1 MSHVTIEDV
10 ASRAGVSVTT
20 VSHVFSGNRPVSEST
35 RSRVLAIAESM
46 GYRPNAIA
54 ASLRT
59 NRTRTV
65 MIVLPDI
72 TNSFFPVLARGV
84 QDALRPHGYHAL
96 ICNTDFL
103 ESEERAFLEEAVA
116 RRLDGVVFGGS
127 WVPPS
132 DLQRLADAGLAVVNL
147 GEPAADT
154 TIDSVRLD
162 DRRAA
167 AEATAYLFGKH
178 AEVGYI
184 GGPTESPVARA
195 RLLGYQDAVL
205 ASGREPN
212 PHYVVVSEFTRAG
225 GRSGLATMLDLP
237 DPPGAVLCANDVIAL
252 GAIDLTESRGVS
264 VPGDLAIMG
273 CDDIEAAAIVRPGLT
288 TVRNRADVIGAEAGR
303 LLMTRINGEYSGAGR
318 DVVVPHELVIR
329 ESA

>member
-1 MSHVTIEDV
+1 MSHVTIDDV

-20 VSHVFSGNRPVSEST
+20 VSHVFSGNRPVSEKT

-84 QDALRPHGYHAL
+84 QDALRPDGYHAL

-103 ESEERAFLEEAVA
+103 ESEERAFLDEAVA

-132 DLQRLADAGLAVVNL
+132 DLQQLADAGLPVVNL
-147 GEPAADT
+147 GDPAVGT

-167 AEATAYLFGKH
+167 REATDYLLSRH
-178 AEVGYI
+178 SRVGFI
-184 GGPTESPVARA
+184 GGPGESPVARA
-195 RLLGYQDAVL
+195 RLRGYQDAIR
-205 ASGREPN
+205 ASGSPLN
-212 PHYVVVSEFTRAG
+212 DDYVALSEFTRAA
-225 GRSGLATMLDLP
+225 GRNGLATLLDLTTPP
-237 DPPGAVLCANDVIAL
+237 DAVLCANDVIAL
-252 GAIDLTESRGVS
+252 GAIDLTVSRELS
-264 VPGDLAIMG
+264 VPGDVAIMG

-288 TVRNRADVIGAEAGR
+288 TVRNRADVIGREAGR
-303 LLMTRINGEYSGAGR
+303 LLMSRINGEYTGAGR
-318 DVVVPHELVIR
+318 DVIVPHELVFR

>member
-1 MSHVTIEDV
+1 MSHVTIDDV
-10 ASRAGVSVTT
+10 AAQAGVSVTT
-20 VSHVFSGNRPVSEST
+20 VSHVFSGNRPVSDAT
-35 RSRVLAIAESM
+35 RSRVLAVAESM
-46 GYRPNAIA
+46 GYRANAIA

-103 ESEERAFLEEAVA
+103 ESEERAFLDEAVA

-127 WVPPS
+127 WVPPT

-147 GEPAADT
+147 GDPAADT

-162 DRRAA
+162 DRLAA
-167 AEATAYLFGKH
+167 SEATDYLLSRH
-178 AEVGYI
+178 ASVGFI
-184 GGPTESPVARA
+184 GGPAESPVART
-195 RLLGYQDAVL
+195 RLQGYQDAIR
-205 ASGREPN
+205 ASGRTVN
-212 PHYVVVSEFTRAG
+212 DDQVAMVEFTRAG
-225 GRSGLATMLDLP
+225 GRSGLATVLDGAAPP
-237 DPPGAVLCANDVIAL
+237 DAVLCANDVIAL
-252 GAIDLTESRGVS
+252 GAIDLTVTRALS
-264 VPGDLAIMG
+264 VPGDVAIMG

-288 TVRNRADVIGAEAGR
+288 TVRNRADVIGREAGR
-303 LLMTRINGEYSGAGR
+303 LLMSRINGEYTGDGR
-318 DVVVPHELVIR
+318 DVIVPHELVLR